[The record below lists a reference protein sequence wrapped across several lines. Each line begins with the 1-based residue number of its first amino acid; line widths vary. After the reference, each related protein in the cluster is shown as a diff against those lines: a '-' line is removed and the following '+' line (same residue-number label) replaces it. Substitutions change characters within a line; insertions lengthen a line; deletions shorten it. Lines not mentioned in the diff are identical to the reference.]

1 MERSKLKSELKPH
14 ARASLSLAAPTHTRT
29 SKRSSDRRRGLL
41 ATFVAANCGRPYATA
56 LTVPKKDMEMPGR
69 WLPAQH
75 VSFGCVTS
83 SFEPLASADGKG
95 DAGGSLVVDG
105 ATASGRTNGVAV
117 APHEQVSEEAQG
129 RGRGERGVIN
139 PHQVALEVGDEVY
152 VFEVFK
158 PDDADDPLWYR
169 GYAVSTSPRPR
180 LPTSIPLDQ
189 QAFPSTTPASP
200 GLSLTEEPQ
209 VSVGIFPASHVQIR
223 DSIDSS
229 EHSESTQRIAADAAC
244 ASANGGGAPRPPTH
258 RDLMAGRMEPLQEEN
273 EDEATDEIGNIVV
286 TSTREQS
293 RQKNRASV
301 ISISSF
307 VGSLATELQTSFKQS
322 RSLQSPDG
330 FLGRMFDPR
339 PAPPLP
345 NLKCGDETAS
355 GLEEPLIDEIA
366 CALREWA
373 SLLYTHLYRRDYA
386 LFDSVK
392 QHIEV
397 LHSGRKQLLA
407 KGLSRTETD
416 KLRRELV
423 SRLVQGNVEQG
434 LDVIVRHPQYGG
446 FVDVGV
452 EGDIER
458 KAWVS
463 VVKMC
468 KDVFGPQRRVLR
480 SLTYALA
487 SVDAMQV
494 ALAYSG
500 ADTKSATAS
509 VLPPTAP
516 ALSDEPSSSPIT
528 SSASRFAEPNLFQM
542 TPDQTQAAAPAVP
555 PKPLAKFHHVF
566 VDVRSFNASPCLP
579 GELVELYFALFNKT
593 DSRYI
598 TEEWCVI
605 LNHLG
610 QHFNDAESK
619 QGRMRTLFLDLSQ
632 SDVQDQLFL
641 VCRIVK
647 NASNKNAHG
656 SPELSS
662 TSTLGGSLRRPS
674 FFPTPGSPQSTTTDD
689 ASTIPGFSMSATD
702 LSLAEH
708 GGMLLSDASGRQ
720 TSRRPFGCAVLEISQ
735 FAKASETSAEH
746 SMPIFVPVH
755 ESNFSLLHEDIIA
768 SRIKEIERN
777 PCAESLSVNVRILY
791 GEANALRKSMPQLL
805 DGVPLTNRLGFPD
818 VVFPGDQRNEIYLKI
833 WNGTFSSVSGM
844 SGTTRGL
851 AQLTAVAGGGAKN
864 IEVTAEVRTRDGRAV
879 ERAISRGTGGPNVT
893 QFQSITYKSNN
904 SPTWAEL
911 LKLEIPVELM
921 ESCHVFFTVR
931 SRGSKERGPPG
942 ATTTER
948 PFAFGYMPLLLNN
961 SAFQSDGSHVLTMYK
976 YDVNAAIPSVY
987 LKAPSL
993 RTADSKEALEAL
1005 PAYTNKTLVLVKD
1018 TLTVRSFLVS
1028 TTYTQNETLLKLLR
1042 WETEL
1047 MQDSEALKDTLTKLR
1062 FCSEVEV
1069 CKFLRPI
1076 FDALFGI
1083 LARHPTGDVDDLVF
1097 HALVTILGFVSDRRF
1112 HNFRPVLN
1120 VYIDQHFSNS
1130 SASSHIISSL
1140 HKLLRDPSSPE
1151 AGTTL
1156 RASIKVWHYL
1166 FKFVVTSREIQRAKD
1181 VGSGVTSDHLEMTF
1195 KRDLSALLTQIN
1207 FLMRMSTP
1215 SSIIGTQT
1223 LAVQHFASIIP
1234 DLAKCFDPQEL
1245 ANLAISFCDSITP
1258 KGKIAIWKILL
1269 QSQLVNGVLFTTS
1282 VGRAALVPNL
1292 VRWLKSALGKFDEH
1306 AMCSPKD
1313 TEAMRDNAR
1322 VAWVEGI
1329 RLANGVVAA
1338 MLDSIHTAL
1347 VSPEVQASRGQL
1359 AQEQDNI
1366 EYLLALAPKLLE
1378 SYRELENIANL
1389 ESIARQRSTASV
1401 IAAVPTV
1408 FPSSYPFSLI
1418 ALPPN
1423 HLHREKARQRTKAR
1437 SHVPDAQSDEDEGT
1451 PVSLQGGVGEVACVF
1466 IAILHLAP
1474 CKIFTNWLESISEV
1488 ESKDKF
1494 GQMLA
1499 QIFRVS
1505 KSILSDDGTSAA
1517 FPSEWLSISILAH
1530 QVIVKILDPIADILE
1545 RDFIP
1550 ASSASYTFNTSLW
1563 RDFFSMLLRLL
1574 GSPQLL
1580 IEDFSP
1586 QKRRAVWRLAGDLR
1600 GEGAKVLGRLWNAI
1614 GGPEPR
1620 STARTGGYQVQ
1631 FVPGLV
1637 GDVLTLCLSHHDEL
1651 RKTAVQVLFSMIVSE
1666 YSLNDDFRAIEAEVI
1681 DRLDKLFMSQT
1692 KNHEISRAFFVSQLK
1707 TLFDEAKIETKLR
1720 EQVETF
1726 IASVNSFLDL
1736 LLAVRNLPDGE
1747 EYQEDRIISTLKL
1760 MSFIRGIGRS
1770 EIFVRYVDRLVSY
1783 HIALGNETEA
1793 GLTLMLHADLHTWDL
1808 KTYVDALPD
1817 LGFPRQTAF
1826 ARKESLYMR
1835 ILEHMTKGK
1844 AWETALALCK
1854 ELQQQYETHNFNY
1867 ARLSELLI
1875 LQSELYASIIKGDR
1889 QFGDFFRVAF
1899 YGNRFPSSVSG
1910 KQFIYRAPPNERLE
1924 MFTERMLN
1932 KHPNATL
1939 LKSSM
1944 IPPDDVQYSDGQLLQ
1959 ITAATP
1965 EPDATTPM
1973 LTNPDVPPSIK
1984 AYYQQN
1990 ETHMFSFS
1998 RPFVRE
2004 GGDKPS
2010 AESEFMNEWVEKTVL
2025 ICEDSFPTVLRRSEV
2040 VEIRIIEI
2048 SPIEMAI
2055 ADVESQRQG
2064 LNELQQQYTTLGL
2077 QDASYESV
2085 SLERI
2090 NTQALSLAL
2099 NAAVDPPPQQGV
2111 PMYRRAFFGV
2121 EYAVM
2126 NPGKTSLIQK
2136 LQEEIDQL
2144 VLVIGRCLKLHAV
2157 LCFPDMGPFHATLE
2171 NLYAKTF
2178 ANELSRLP
2186 EETFDAT
2193 EFAILE
2199 SDGAAPNPM
2208 ISSRFPTRANGGSS
2222 SRITGG
2228 SNAQPVLRTQGSVLV
2243 SAGKDPTLARADVAT
2258 PTSSPGGLS
2267 RFNSVSTLTPLKRR
2281 ESTSTTVAAGVHGS
2295 PSYAGYSMTSG
2306 TSSLQRSGS
2315 MLSIATTATT
2325 TTTHPGPNASRT
2337 TLDSLQARRPSS
2349 PATFSISS
2357 TSTATKRKP
2366 SLAGDV
2372 LSKQTLANLAAP
2384 FHGKNGGG
2392 SKTKE
2397 NGGRN
2402 SVFGNLWKRK
2412 GSTLP
2417 TGQESSD
2424 QF

>member
-1 MERSKLKSELKPH
+1 MTEMRGRWLAAHQVSFGSVTSTFEPIAVGGGGRSDGKPPH
-14 ARASLSLAAPTHTRT
+14 ARPDGVDAPKSLS
-29 SKRSSDRRRGLL
+29 
-41 ATFVAANCGRPYATA
+41 
-56 LTVPKKDMEMPGR
+56 
-69 WLPAQH
+69 
-75 VSFGCVTS
+75 
-83 SFEPLASADGKG
+83 ASASG
-95 DAGGSLVVDG
+95 VDR
-105 ATASGRTNGVAV
+105 GRTNGVT
-117 APHEQVSEEAQG
+117 PNEQVSEAPAARE
-129 RGRGERGVIN
+129 EVDIIN

-158 PDDADDPLWYR
+158 PDDAADPLWYR

-180 LPTSIPLDQ
+180 LPTSIPLHQ
-189 QAFPSTTPASP
+189 QAFSSTTPTSP
-200 GLSLTEEPQ
+200 GLNLTEEPQ

-223 DSIDSS
+223 DSTDNN
-229 EHSESTQRIAADAAC
+229 EHQESTQRRAADAAS
-244 ASANGGGAPRPPTH
+244 ASASATAGGAAPRLPTH
-258 RDLMAGRMEPLQEEN
+258 RDISAGRMEPLQEEN
-273 EDEATDEIGNIVV
+273 EDESADEIGNIAVA
-286 TSTREQS
+286 TTPAQS

-397 LHSGRKQLLA
+397 LHSGRKQLLV
-407 KGLSRTETD
+407 KGLSRAEMD

-423 SRLVQGNVEQG
+423 ARLVQGNVEQG

-452 EGDIER
+452 EGEIER

-463 VVKMC
+463 VVRM
-468 KDVFGPQRRVLR
+468 
-480 SLTYALA
+480 Y
-487 SVDAMQV
+487 AMQV

-500 ADTKSATAS
+500 AEPKPSTSSALPSAS
-509 VLPPTAP
+509 P
-516 ALSDEPSSSPIT
+516 ALSDGPSSPVA
-528 SSASRFAEPNLFQM
+528 SSSGRFAEPNLFQT
-542 TPDQTQAAAPAVP
+542 TPGETQAAEPAVP
-555 PKPLAKFHHVF
+555 PKPMAKFHHVF
-566 VDVRSFNASPCLP
+566 VDVLSFNASPCLP
-579 GELVELYFALFNKT
+579 GELVELYFSLFNKT

-610 QHFNDAESK
+610 QQVNDAESK

-632 SDVQDQLFL
+632 GDVQDQLFL

-647 NASNKNAHG
+647 NASFKNASG
-656 SPELSS
+656 SPELGS
-662 TSTLGGSLRRPS
+662 TSTLGGALRRPS

-689 ASTIPGFSMSATD
+689 SSTIPGLSMSATD

-708 GGMLLSDASGRQ
+708 GGMLLSDSSGRQ

-735 FAKASETSAEH
+735 LAEASDTSAEH

-755 ESNFSLLHEDIIA
+755 ESSFSLIHEDIIA
-768 SRIKEIERN
+768 SRIKEIERS
-777 PCAESLSVNVRILY
+777 PRAEGLSVNVQILY
-791 GEANALRKSMPQLL
+791 GDAKALRKGMPQLL

-818 VVFPGDQRNEIYLKI
+818 VVFPGDQRHEVYLKI
-833 WNGTFSSVSGM
+833 WNGSFSSVSGM
-844 SGTTRGL
+844 TGTTRGL
-851 AQLTAVAGGGAKN
+851 AQLTAVAGVGAKN
-864 IEVTAEVRTRDGRAV
+864 IEVTAEVRTRDGRAL
-879 ERAISRGTGGPNVT
+879 ERAISRGTGEPNVT
-893 QFQSITYKSNN
+893 QFQSITYRSNN

-942 ATTTER
+942 AATNER

-961 SAFQSDGSHVLTMYK
+961 SAFQSDGSHALTMYK
-976 YDVNAAIPSVY
+976 YDISAATPSVY

-993 RTADSKEALEAL
+993 RTADSREALEAL
-1005 PAYTNKTLVLVKD
+1005 PAYTNKTLVPLKD

-1047 MQDSEALKDTLTKLR
+1047 MKDSEALKDALTKLR

-1083 LARHPTGDVDDLVF
+1083 LARHPSGDVDDLVF

-1112 HNFRPVLN
+1112 HNFRPVLD

-1130 SASSHIISSL
+1130 SASSHIIGSL

-1181 VGSGVTSDHLEMTF
+1181 VGSGVTSDHLETTF
-1195 KRDLSALLTQIN
+1195 KRDLSALLTHVN
-1207 FLMRMSTP
+1207 FLMRISTP

-1223 LAVQHFASIIP
+1223 LAVQHFASILP

-1245 ANLAISFCDSITP
+1245 ADLAISFCDSITP

-1269 QSQLVNGVLFTTS
+1269 QSQLVNGVLFTTP
-1282 VGRAALVPNL
+1282 VGRAALVPNI

-1338 MLDSIHTAL
+1338 MLDTVHTAL
-1347 VSPEVQASRGQL
+1347 VNPEVQGNRVQL
-1359 AQEQDNI
+1359 AQEQDNV
-1366 EYLLALAPKLLE
+1366 EYLLALVPKLLE
-1378 SYRELENIANL
+1378 SYRELENITNL
-1389 ESIARQRSTASV
+1389 EAVARQRSTASV

-1418 ALPPN
+1418 SLPPS
-1423 HLHREKARQRTKAR
+1423 HLHREKARQRAKAR
-1437 SHVPDAQSDEDEGT
+1437 SHALDVPSTDEDGAFSA
-1451 PVSLQGGVGEVACVF
+1451 SLQGGVGEVACVF
-1466 IAILHLAP
+1466 IALLHLAP
-1474 CKIFTNWLESISEV
+1474 RKIFTNWLESISEV

-1494 GQMLA
+1494 AQMLV

-1505 KSILSDDGTSAA
+1505 KSILSDDSATPA

-1530 QVIVKILDPIADILE
+1530 QVFVKILDPVAQILE

-1550 ASSASYTFNTSLW
+1550 AASASYTFNTSLW

-1574 GSPQLL
+1574 SSPQLL

-1600 GEGAKVLGRLWNAI
+1600 GEGAKVLDRLWNAI
-1614 GGPEPR
+1614 GGAEER
-1620 STARTGGYQVQ
+1620 SLDTDGRTGGYQVQ

-1637 GDVLTLCLSHHDEL
+1637 GDVLSLCLSHHDEL
-1651 RKTAVQVLFSMIVSE
+1651 RKTAVQILFSMIVSE
-1666 YSLNDDFRAIEAEVI
+1666 YALNDDFSAIEAEVI

-1692 KNHEISRAFFVSQLK
+1692 KNHEISRAFFISQLK
-1707 TLFDEAKIETKLR
+1707 TLFDEAKIDTKLR
-1720 EQVETF
+1720 EQVEAF

-1736 LLAVRNLPDGE
+1736 LLAVRNLPEGE

-1793 GLTLMLHADLHTWDL
+1793 GLTLMLHADLHTWDN

-1817 LGFPRQTAF
+1817 LGFTRQTAF

-1835 ILEHMTKGK
+1835 ILEHMSKGK

-1854 ELQQQYETHNFNY
+1854 ELQQQYETQNFNY

-1889 QFGDFFRVAF
+1889 QFGSSAYSDFFRVAF

-1910 KQFIYRAPPNERLE
+1910 KQFIYRAAPNEKLDA
-1924 MFTERMLN
+1924 FTERMLN

-1944 IPPDDVQYSDGQLLQ
+1944 IPPEDVQYSDGQLLQ

-1965 EPDATTPM
+1965 EPDPTTAM

-1984 AYYQQN
+1984 VYYQQN

-1998 RPFVRE
+1998 RPVLRQS
-2004 GGDKPS
+2004 GDRTS
-2010 AESEFMNEWVEKTVL
+2010 VENDILTEWVEKTVL

-2040 VEIRIIEI
+2040 VEIRIIDI
-2048 SPIEMAI
+2048 SPIENAI
-2055 ADVESQRQG
+2055 VDVETQRQG
-2064 LNELQQQYTTLGL
+2064 LNDLQQQYTRLSL
-2077 QDASYESV
+2077 QDASYESG
-2085 SLERI
+2085 STPRI
-2090 NTQALSLAL
+2090 NLQPLSMVL
-2099 NAAVDPPPQQGV
+2099 NAAVDPRPNLGV
-2111 PMYRRAFFGV
+2111 PMYRRAFLGV
-2121 EYAVM
+2121 DYAVM

-2144 VLVIGRCLKLHAV
+2144 VLVIGRCLKVHAV
-2157 LCFPDMGPFHATLE
+2157 LCSEDMIPFHATLE
-2171 NLYAKTF
+2171 GFYTKTF
-2178 ANELSRLP
+2178 STELSRLP
-2186 EETFDAT
+2186 EEAFDVT

-2199 SDGAAPNPM
+2199 SDAAAPNPM
-2208 ISSRFPTRANGGSS
+2208 TSSRFPTRANGGSS
-2222 SRITGG
+2222 SRTRTMGG
-2228 SNAQPVLRTQGSVLV
+2228 LNAQPVLRTQGSVLL
-2243 SAGKDPTLARADVAT
+2243 SAWSDPALARADSAT
-2258 PTSSPGGLS
+2258 PTSTPGVMS
-2267 RFNSVSTLTPLKRR
+2267 RSNSVSTLTPSKRNDT
-2281 ESTSTTVAAGVHGS
+2281 TSTMSGVNGS
-2295 PSYAGYSMTSG
+2295 PSYVGYSMTSG
-2306 TSSLQRSGS
+2306 PSSLQRSGS

-2325 TTTHPGPNASRT
+2325 RQGLNSSRT
-2337 TLDSLQARRPSS
+2337 TLDSVHERRPSS
-2349 PATFSISS
+2349 PATFSITSN
-2357 TSTATKRKP
+2357 STATKRKT
-2366 SLAGDV
+2366 LLVGEA
-2372 LSKQTLANLAAP
+2372 LSKQALANLAAP
-2384 FHGKNGGG
+2384 FNGKNGGSG
-2392 SKTKE
+2392 SRE

-2402 SVFGNLWKRK
+2402 SVFGSLWKRK
-2412 GSTLP
+2412 GSATTTTT
-2417 TGQESSD
+2417 TGHDQLD